1 MYSRFHLKTLNARL
15 NEPPRYMITVIQDDR
30 FCPVLMVS
38 SALNFV
44 IDRGIHSRRLYLYL
58 SRFRVI
64 CSLLTKVGILSAR
77 WDLIVVT
84 IR

>member
-15 NEPPRYMITVIQDDR
+15 NEPPRYMISVIQDDR

-44 IDRGIHSRRLYLYL
+44 IDRGIHSRRLYLYW